1 MGLVTN
7 KAEIADIVIRNYE
20 GQPIRVRDVADV
32 EISHEIPAGAVTAD
46 GKGEVVL
53 GLGFMLLGE
62 NSHCRESPSGCGIKS
77 DEVKQ
82 LLPPGVEIVEV
93 YARTDLVDKVLL
105 TARDNLFHGAIL
117 VVAALFVF
125 GGGWRAG
132 LDRGHLDSA
141 GLSLRRQFDG
151 PSLDR
156 HGNGLIEPGGDRL
169 RRILGRAAA

>member
-1 MGLVTN
+1 M
-7 KAEIADIVIRNYE
+7 A
-20 GQPIRVRDVADV
+20 QV

-62 NSHCRESPSGCGIKS
+62 NSREITQRLRHKME
-77 DEVKQ
+77 EVKK
-82 LLPPGVEIVEV
+82 LLPAGVEIEEV

-117 VVAALFVF
+117 VVAALFVL

-132 LDRGHLDSA
+132 LIVATSIPLAFLFA
-141 GLSLRRQFDG
+141 GNLMAKPRS
-151 PSLDR
+151 P
-156 HGNGLIEPGGDRL
+156 
-169 RRILGRAAA
+169 AA